1 MNIKAICT
9 DIDGTLL
16 DKNRG
21 LSPRLIA
28 AINKLPKDFPVI
40 LASSR
45 MPAAMRHL
53 QKDMNR
59 LGEPLICYNG
69 GYVIHDQTQEVLDD
83 VKIALSQCESLVQ
96 MASGT
101 QVHISLYQGED
112 WFEPELDY
120 WAMREQT
127 NTKVNPLLL
136 KPSDVLNRWKSSD
149 SGAHKV
155 MCMGP
160 AEEIDRYFQL
170 AQDAMGDML
179 HLYRSK
185 DTYIEIAPK
194 AISKASALALLLKK
208 NHDIKLEEVMA
219 FGDNYNDIDMLKAV
233 GVGVAVGNA
242 RPEVKAIADRI
253 TLDHK
258 EDGVAILIEEILQQ
272 NNWI

>member
-1 MNIKAICT
+1 MQIKAICT

-16 DKNRG
+16 NKDRV

-28 AINKLPKDFPVI
+28 AINKLPQDFPVI

-45 MPAAMRHL
+45 MPDAMRHL

-69 GYVIHDQTQEVLDD
+69 GYVIHDHAKKVLDD
-83 VKIALSQCESLVQ
+83 VQISLSHCESLVE

-112 WFEPELDY
+112 WFEPALDY
-120 WAMREQT
+120 WALREQK
-127 NTKVNPLLL
+127 NTKVNPSILHS
-136 KPSDVLNRWKSSD
+136 KEVLEKWRSSD
-149 SGAHKV
+149 TGAHKV

-194 AISKASALALLLKK
+194 AISKASALELLLQT
-208 NHDIKLEEVMA
+208 NHNIKMDEVMA
-219 FGDNYNDIDMLKAV
+219 FGDNYNDIEMLKAV

-242 RPEVKAIADRI
+242 RSEVKEIADRI
-253 TLDHK
+253 TLSHK
-258 EDGVAILIEEILQQ
+258 EDGVAVMIEEILKQ